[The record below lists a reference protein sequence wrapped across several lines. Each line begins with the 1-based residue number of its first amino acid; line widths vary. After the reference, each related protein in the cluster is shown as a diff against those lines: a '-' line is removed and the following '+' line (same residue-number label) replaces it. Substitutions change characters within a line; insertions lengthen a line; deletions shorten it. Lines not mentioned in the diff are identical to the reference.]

1 LSFFDEADE
10 PTRRA
15 PRPRRA
21 SPTGGGGRQRPPMDH
36 QTLLVRR
43 LVAAG
48 AVVLVIV
55 LLVVLIKGC
64 VDSQRT
70 QSLKDY
76 NRSVS
81 GLAQESVSGVS
92 KPFFQALSGAAGQQV
107 AQVQET
113 LNQYR
118 QVADE
123 QLAQAGRL
131 SVPDEM
137 AQAQRDLQLVLSLRR
152 DGVAKIAA
160 LIQPALGK
168 TAAASA
174 AVNQI
179 AGQMRA
185 FDASDVV
192 YSQRVAPLILQALKN
207 DGISAGY
214 DGSSGEQVQAESPFL
229 PSLSWINPDFV
240 AGAIGASVSGAA
252 NAGKPTPGLHGH
264 SLDSVAVGGTTL
276 DTSQPNRIP
285 ASPPPTFTVNF
296 TNGGE
301 HDETNVKVDVTVT
314 GSGPAITASKV
325 VPTTTAGQSTS
336 VDVQLPR
343 APSTAGP
350 STIKVTVEKV
360 PGESSTD
367 NNTQTYSALFT

>member
-21 SPTGGGGRQRPPMDH
+21 SPGGGGGGHRPPMDQ

-48 AVVLVIV
+48 AVVLMIV

-64 VDSQRT
+64 VDSRRT

-76 NRSVS
+76 NRNVKSLV
-81 GLAQESVSGVS
+81 QESQSGVGR
-92 KPFFQALSGAAGQQV
+92 PFFQALTSASGQQIN
-107 AQVQET
+107 QVQET
-113 LNQYR
+113 LNQLR

-123 QLAQAGRL
+123 QLAQAGRMD
-131 SVPDEM
+131 VPDEM
-137 AQAQRDLQLVLSLRR
+137 SDAQRNFELVLSLRR
-152 DGVAKIAA
+152 DGVKNVAD

-168 TAAASA
+168 AAAATA

-185 FDASDVV
+185 FDASDVL
-192 YSQRVAPLILQALKN
+192 YSQRVAPLVLQGLKD
-207 DGISAGY
+207 DGIGASY
-214 DGSSGEQVQAESPFL
+214 DSGDGEQVLPESNFL
-229 PSLSWINPDFV
+229 ASLSWIDPDYV
-240 AGAIGASVSGAA
+240 AGQIGASVSGGTS
-252 NAGKPTPGLHGH
+252 GKPTPGLHGH
-264 SLDSVAVGGTTL
+264 QLDSVAVGGTTL
-276 DTSQPNRIP
+276 DTSSPTHIP

-301 HDETNVKVDVTVT
+301 HDETNVKVTVRVT
-314 GSGPAITASKV
+314 GSGAPITASKV
-325 VPTTTAGQSTS
+325 VPTTTAGEPST

-350 STIKVTVEKV
+350 STIEVTVAKV